1 MSWWPAAL
9 VAGVLAAGYL
19 TILRCRPRSLPTWQ
33 PWRTGCWLV
42 GAVLV
47 AAALSPLLGGP
58 AHHDHRYHMAQHLL
72 LGMYAPIGLVLGAP
86 VTLLLGSS
94 PRRVQLL
101 ISRVLRTR
109 PVHLLCHPAVAA
121 VLDVGGMFALYLTP
135 LYPLSLASKQLNWL
149 VLVHFVLA
157 GYLYTWSIA
166 GPDPGPRRP
175 GTMIRTGVL
184 IVAAGAHAVLA
195 KLLYADAHQL
205 AGSHGHVEMMQA
217 AAQWMYYGGDGAEIL
232 LATMLFTALYRRSS
246 TAGRRPSPR
255 RLELLPGARQ
265 QRL

>member
-1 MSWWPAAL
+1 MGS
-9 VAGVLAAGYL
+9 
-19 TILRCRPRSLPTWQ
+19 
-33 PWRTGCWLV
+33 WLV
-42 GAVLV
+42 GTVLV

-58 AHHDHRYHMAQHLL
+58 AHHDHRYHMVQHLL
-72 LGMYAPIGLVLGAP
+72 LGMYAPLGLVLGAP
-86 VTLLLGSS
+86 VTLLLGSA

-101 ISRVLRTR
+101 ASRVLRTR

-121 VLDVGGMFALYLTP
+121 LLDVGGMFALYLTR
-135 LYPLSLASKQLNWL
+135 LYPLSLASEQMYWL
-149 VLVHFVLA
+149 VLVHFALA

-175 GTMIRTGVL
+175 GMTTRTGVL
-184 IVAAGAHAVLA
+184 ILAAGAHAFLA

-205 AGSHGHVEMMQA
+205 AGGHGQHMQMMQA

-232 LATMLFTALYRRSS
+232 LAAMLFAGWYRRTSAVRRTPSS
-246 TAGRRPSPR
+246 RTPQ
-255 RLELLPGARQ
+255 LLLGARE